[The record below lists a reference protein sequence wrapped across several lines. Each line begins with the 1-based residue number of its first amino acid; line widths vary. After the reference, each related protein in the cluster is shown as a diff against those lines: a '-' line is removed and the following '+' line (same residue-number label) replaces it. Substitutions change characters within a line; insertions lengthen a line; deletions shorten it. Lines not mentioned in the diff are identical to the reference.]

1 MAHGLTWF
9 HLHSF
14 GCHLDSLGFGWM
26 GVGLLRLTGIHQNSL
41 DLTPIHRTHSPVDDD
56 IINIDKYPLHDRAFS
71 CWLVPTLVTLFC

>member
-1 MAHGLTWF
+1 MAPGLTWF

-14 GCHLDSLGFGWM
+14 GCHLDSLDFILVHLYSLGFGWM

-56 IINIDKYPLHDRAFS
+56 IINIDRYPL
-71 CWLVPTLVTLFC
+71 